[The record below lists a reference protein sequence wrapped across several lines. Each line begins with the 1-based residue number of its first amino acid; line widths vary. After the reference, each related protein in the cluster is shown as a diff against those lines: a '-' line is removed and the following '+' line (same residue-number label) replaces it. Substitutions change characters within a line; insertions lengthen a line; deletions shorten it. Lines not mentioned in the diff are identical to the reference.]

1 MLVLKDFTQPLS
13 NSGIIMMQNVQLGP
27 PTLKDITINSI
38 RAPFMKIDR
47 VLYER
52 LKYLHQ
58 ERMWARVH
66 YVQLAS
72 IRAPRGVLDQLRAKF
87 EDRSKSVPL
96 EQARREVREMLD
108 ELMDIISKC

>member
-1 MLVLKDFTQPLS
+1 MLVLKDFTQSLS

-27 PTLKDITINSI
+27 PTLKDIVIKSI
-38 RAPFMKIDR
+38 YATFMKIDR
-47 VLYER
+47 ALYER
-52 LKYLHQ
+52 LEYLHK

-72 IRAPRGVLDQLRAKF
+72 IRAPRRTLDQLRAKF

-96 EQARREVREMLD
+96 EQARREVSELLD
-108 ELMDIISKC
+108 ELMDIISEF